1 MFIGYDRC
9 CITRIALDAL
19 SSSVVMPTHCLDS
32 RLCLGQIVGVSN
44 HHQLHSNRDSAVP
57 EIDKVLSGGCGRSGL
72 SSGLICV
79 RPGMRRLG
87 INAVSGEVGRD
98 GGHEF
103 WRL

>member
-9 CITRIALDAL
+9 CITRIVLDAL

-57 EIDKVLSGGCGRSGL
+57 EIDKVLSGGCGRSGAAIRPHMCEAGNA
-72 SSGLICV
+72 SFGNKCGLWRG
-79 RPGMRRLG
+79 RPR
-87 INAVSGEVGRD
+87 
-98 GGHEF
+98 
-103 WRL
+103 WRS